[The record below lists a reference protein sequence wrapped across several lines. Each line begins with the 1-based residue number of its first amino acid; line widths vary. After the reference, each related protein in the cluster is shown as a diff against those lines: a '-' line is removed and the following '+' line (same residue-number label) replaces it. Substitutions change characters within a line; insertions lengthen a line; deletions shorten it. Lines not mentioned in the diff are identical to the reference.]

1 MRTRCGRALLIGLVV
16 AGLLSGCATTAA
28 RQESMGISTAE
39 NPEFLVHPFRL
50 TALALHL
57 AGNIVQ
63 YAVIE
68 PFYFV
73 MNTIPDAVGLES
85 DEQQYIEGRR
95 QAWAEWMEP
104 R

>member
-1 MRTRCGRALLIGLVV
+1 MRTRCGRALLIGLAV
-16 AGLLSGCATTAA
+16 AVLLGGCATTTA

-39 NPEFLVHPFRL
+39 NPEYLAHPFRL
-50 TALALHL
+50 TALGLYL
-57 AGNIVQ
+57 AGNILQ

-73 MNTIPDAVGLES
+73 MNTIPDAVGLEA
-85 DEQQYIEGRR
+85 DEQQYIEARR
-95 QAWAEWMEP
+95 QAWAQWMEP